1 MQFEKAYSFIIKKLE
16 LELPKSLAFHNVEHT
31 KDVVQAVQQLTNN
44 ETLADEEVTL
54 LYTAA
59 AFHDSGFLEVYDNH
73 EEHSCKL
80 AKEYLPRFEY
90 TIEQIERICTLIMAT
105 KLPQSPP
112 CKLAT
117 ILCDADLY
125 YLGTDRY
132 FLIAERLYKELREI
146 GLINNREEWKLK
158 QIDFLESHRYF
169 TEQAKNECNEGKAK
183 NLNLLKAVN
192 KYKQK
197 PKSKKRGEIRDYISI
212 ILGAII
218 AGFGLKGFLVPNLF
232 FDGGITGVALLVH
245 EIYQFDLSLSTILL
259 NLPLIGL
266 GYFVVSPRFAY
277 KALCSILLLG
287 ACLLFINYP
296 VITSDKLLI
305 SIFGGFFIGLGAG
318 LVLRS
323 GSALDGSE
331 ILALYASRRT
341 SFTIAEF
348 ILFIN
353 IVIFTFAAFRFG
365 IETSLYS
372 ILTYFTASRTID
384 YVIEGIEAHTG
395 VTIVSGQSETIKH
408 RILNE
413 MGRAIT
419 VYKGERGF
427 LPNNFE
433 LGKDCDI
440 IFIVVSRLELR
451 KLKTLVFE
459 TDSKA
464 FVFANTI
471 REAAGGILNRRQE
484 H

>member
-1 MQFEKAYSFIIKKLE
+1 MQFEKAYSFVIRKLE
-16 LELPKSLAFHNVEHT
+16 LELPKNLAFHNAEHT
-31 KDVVQAVQQLTNN
+31 KDVVQAVQHLSKN
-44 ETLADEEVTL
+44 ETFADGEAIL

-59 AFHDSGFLEVYDNH
+59 AFHDSGFLEAYDNH
-73 EEHSCKL
+73 EEQSCEL
-80 AKEYLPRFEY
+80 ARKFLPNYEF
-90 TIEQIERICTLIMAT
+90 TQPQIEQICSLIMAT
-105 KLPQSPP
+105 KLPQTPKD
-112 CKLAT
+112 KLAAL
-117 ILCDADLY
+117 LCDADLF

-132 FLIAERLYKELREI
+132 FMIAERLYKELRET
-146 GLINNREEWKLK
+146 GLINNREEWKAK
-158 QIDFLESHRYF
+158 QIGFLESHQYF
-169 TEQAKNECNEGKAK
+169 TEQAKTECNEGKVK
-183 NLNLLKAVN
+183 NLNLLKAGS
-192 KYKQK
+192 KKKQK
-197 PKSKKRGEIRDYISI
+197 PKSKKRREIRDYISI

-245 EIYQFDLSLSTILL
+245 EIYHFDLALTTILL

-266 GYFVVSPRFAY
+266 GYFVVSHRFAY
-277 KALCSILLLG
+277 KTLFSVLLLG
-287 ACLLFINYP
+287 ACLLLIKYP

-331 ILALYASRRT
+331 VLALYASRRT

-348 ILFIN
+348 ILAIN
-353 IVIFTFAAFRFG
+353 VIIFTFAAFRFG

-395 VTIVSGQSETIKH
+395 VTIVSGHSETIKH

-419 VYKGERGF
+419 IYKGERGF

-459 TDSKA
+459 TDSNA

-471 REAAGGILNRRQE
+471 REAAGGILSRRQD

>member
-16 LELPKSLAFHNVEHT
+16 FELPKNLAFHNAEHT
-31 KDVVQAVQQLTNN
+31 KDVVQAVKHLSKN
-44 ETLADEEVTL
+44 ETFDDEQAVL

-59 AFHDSGFLEVYDNH
+59 AFHDSGFLEVYNNH
-73 EEHSCKL
+73 EEQSCEI
-80 AKEYLPRFEY
+80 ARTYLPGFEY
-90 TIEQIERICTLIMAT
+90 SEQQIDFICDLIMAT
-105 KLPQSPP
+105 KLPQSPTNQ
-112 CKLAT
+112 LAA

-132 FLIAERLYKELREI
+132 FMIAERLYRELRETD
-146 GLINNREEWKLK
+146 LINNREEWKFK
-158 QIDFLESHRYF
+158 QISFLESHRYF
-169 TEQAKNECNEGKAK
+169 TEQAVNECNDGKSK
-183 NLNLLKAVN
+183 NLKLLKAGS
-192 KYKQK
+192 KKKQK
-197 PKSKKRGEIRDYISI
+197 PKSKKRGEIRDYIYI
-212 ILGAII
+212 ILGAVI

-232 FDGGITGVALLVH
+232 FDGGVTGVALLVH
-245 EIYQFDLSLSTILL
+245 EIYHFDLSLSTVLL

-277 KALCSILLLG
+277 KTFFSVLLLG
-287 ACLLFINYP
+287 ACLLFIEYP

-331 ILALYASRRT
+331 VLALYASKRT

-348 ILFIN
+348 ILIIN
-353 IVIFTFAAFRFG
+353 IVIFTFAALRFG

-384 YVIEGIEAHTG
+384 FVIEGIEAHTG

-451 KLKTLVFE
+451 KLKNLVFE
-459 TDSKA
+459 TDSNA

-471 REAAGGILNRRQE
+471 REATGGILNRRQE